1 MGDNSREAA
10 GSQRAGSQYAAAL
23 AARLARIAPGDLDVV
38 HLCST
43 AAEAVEVALTL
54 AQRAQGLR
62 RSGVVYVSRSSHGE
76 TRVPGSMRY
85 RSPLRRVRGDVQ
97 VPFGDAG
104 ALADALRRRRVGTV
118 ILETVQG
125 GAGVDSP
132 PPDYLHDV
140 RRLCDEHGA
149 LWIADEAACGVGRTG
164 RFFAFEHAGV
174 VPDLV
179 TLAKSL
185 GDGAAGVSAVIARG
199 PVYRRACP
207 DAAPAITLGAFSGT
221 AEACCAALQAL
232 AVLYEED
239 LIGNAERTGRY
250 LLRRLEGL
258 RQCYPQLVT
267 DVRGRG
273 LMVGVQ
279 LAGINAA
286 ATGPRHRV
294 LPARHGV
301 FSARH
306 RVLPSRPWVLPARRG
321 AAPEAGPR
329 GDLACV
335 IGTLLLA
342 EHGVLVAFTD
352 HDRHDSD
359 VLRLEPPLTI
369 RPDHVDHFVDALDEL
384 LSRGPRRLAHD
395 YLRVMRPWRP
405 DPPAQYEKG

>member
-1 MGDNSREAA
+1 MGDNSREAV
-10 GSQRAGSQYAAAL
+10 GSQYATAL

-62 RSGVVYVSRSSHGE
+62 RSGVAYAARSPHGK
-76 TRVPGSMRY
+76 TRGPLSVPGSMRY

-104 ALADALRRRRVGTV
+104 ALADALRRRRIGTV

-125 GAGVDSP
+125 GAGADPP

-140 RRLCDEHGA
+140 RRLCDENGA

-179 TLAKSL
+179 ILAESL
-185 GDGAAGVSAVIARG
+185 GGGAAGVGAVIARG
-199 PVYRRACP
+199 SVHRRACP
-207 DAAPAITLGAFSGT
+207 DAASAIPLGAFSGT
-221 AEACCAALQAL
+221 AEACCAALQTL

-258 RQCYPQLVT
+258 RQCYPHLVT

-273 LMVGVQ
+273 LMVGIQ

-286 ATGPRHRV
+286 AIGPRHRV

-301 FSARH
+301 
-306 RVLPSRPWVLPARRG
+306 
-321 AAPEAGPR
+321 AAGGSPR
-329 GDLACV
+329 GYLASV

-352 HDRHDSD
+352 HDSD
-359 VLRLEPPLTI
+359 VLRLEPPLTV

-395 YLRVMRPWRP
+395 YLRVVHAWRP
-405 DPPAQYEKG
+405 DPHVQYGEG